1 MDNKQKV
8 PKLAL
13 KNKIYHNIGGY
24 FRKKYL
30 K

>member
-1 MDNKQKV
+1 MDNRKKV

-24 FRKKYL
+24 FRKK
-30 K
+30 